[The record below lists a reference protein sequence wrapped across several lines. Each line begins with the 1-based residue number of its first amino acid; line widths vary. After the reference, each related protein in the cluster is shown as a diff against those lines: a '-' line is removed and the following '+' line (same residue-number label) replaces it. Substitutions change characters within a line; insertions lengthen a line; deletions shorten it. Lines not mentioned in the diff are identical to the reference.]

1 MNNPL
6 EKKRQNYLTFYKD
19 GIHDGILNQKMN
31 PEKKFSEYYK
41 RGFTDRLVLG
51 ELIKEYGI
59 DKIGADND
67 R

>member
-41 RGFTDRLVLG
+41 RGFTDGLVLG

>member
-41 RGFTDRLVLG
+41 RGFTDGLVLG

-59 DKIGADND
+59 DKIGANND

>member
-1 MNNPL
+1 MTNAL
-6 EKKRQNYLTFYKD
+6 EKKRQTYLTFYKD

-41 RGFTDRLVLG
+41 RGFTDGLVLG

-59 DKIGADND
+59 DKIGANNEW
-67 R
+67 